1 MKKVLSLSFGMTS
14 AFFSQ
19 FMKDMFGDIDC
30 VFMDTGAEHPKT
42 YKFARDCN
50 DNFDLNLTAIRL
62 VTSPELGI
70 GNSYELYSDISNLK
84 TDLTAFNRSMSKYGV
99 PYIGGM
105 MCTDRMK
112 LRPYIKYC
120 NDKYGKGNYET
131 WLGIRIDEP
140 SRFLGDKLYRVLN
153 ANFNLDYDDFICIYE
168 SVKHDG
174 PSSLR
179 YWFNVIPKEI
189 HNKLF
194 KYARLLHEKMLKSN
208 LMYMAEICDYEKQDV
223 IDWWDEQDFTL
234 EISEH
239 EGNCVFCPKKSDLKL
254 AAAQRDNPD
263 LYIEW
268 LDAINAKTVRT
279 GKGTGSVNKMYRGK
293 QSIQRVIAKFDGST
307 GNEIKRRIQGAR
319 MYGAG
324 SCSESCEVF
333 NCGI

>member
-1 MKKVLSLSFGMTS
+1 MKKVLSLSFGLTS

-19 FMKDMFGDIDC
+19 FLRGKFYDLDC
-30 VFMDTGAEHPKT
+30 VFMDTGGEHPGT
-42 YKFARDCN
+42 YKFVRDCN
-50 DNFDLNLTAIRL
+50 NLFDLNLTAIRL
-62 VTSPELGI
+62 VTSDRLGS
-70 GNSYELYSDISNLK
+70 GNTYEILNDVNNLRF
-84 TDLTAFNRSMSKYGV
+84 DMVAFNRSMRKYGV
-99 PYIGGM
+99 PYVGGM

-112 LRPYIKYC
+112 LGPYNKYC
-120 NDKYGKGNYET
+120 SDKYGKGNFET

-140 SRFLGDKLYRVLN
+140 ARFLGADLHRILN
-153 ANFNLDYDDFICIYE
+153 KNFDLDFDDFICIYE

-179 YWFNVIPKEI
+179 NWFNVIPSEI

-194 KYARLLHEKMLKSN
+194 KAARKLYEKMKKSN
-208 LMYMAEICDYEKQDV
+208 IMYMAEVCDYEKQDV

-254 AAAQRDNPD
+254 AAAQRDNPG

-268 LDAINAKTVRT
+268 LDAINDESVRT
-279 GKGTGSVNKMYRGK
+279 GKGTGSVETMYRGK
-293 QSIQRVIAKFDGST
+293 QRLESVIAKFDGST
-307 GNEIKRRIQGAR
+307 GKEIKQRIKGAR
-319 MYGAG
+319 MYDSG

-333 NCGI
+333 SCAM

>member
-1 MKKVLSLSFGMTS
+1 MKKVLSLSFGLTS

-19 FMKDMFGDIDC
+19 FLRVKFDDLDC
-30 VFMDTGAEHPKT
+30 VFMDTGAEHPGT
-42 YKFARDCN
+42 YKFVRDCN
-50 DNFDLNLTAIRL
+50 NSFNLNLTAIRL
-62 VTSPELGI
+62 VTSGRLGS
-70 GNSYELYSDISNLK
+70 GNTYEILSDVTIFRF
-84 TDLTAFNRSMSKYGV
+84 DMVAFNRSMRKYGV
-99 PYIGGM
+99 PYVGGM

-112 LRPYIKYC
+112 LGPYNKYC
-120 NDKYGKGNYET
+120 ADKYGKGNFET

-140 SRFLGDKLYRVLN
+140 ARFLGADLHRILN
-153 ANFNLDYDDFICIYE
+153 KNFDLDFDDFICIYE

-179 YWFNVIPKEI
+179 SWFKVIPSEI

-194 KYARLLHEKMLKSN
+194 KAARKLYEKMKKSN
-208 LMYMAEICDYEKQDV
+208 IMYMAEVCDYEKQDV

-268 LDAINAKTVRT
+268 LDAINGESVRT
-279 GKGTGSVNKMYRGK
+279 GKGTGSVEAMYRGK
-293 QSIQRVIAKFDGST
+293 QKLESVIAKFDGST
-307 GNEIKRRIQGAR
+307 GKEIKQRIKGAR
-319 MYGAG
+319 MYDSG

-333 NCGI
+333 SCAM

>member
-1 MKKVLSLSFGMTS
+1 MRRVLSLSFGMTS

-19 FMKDMFGDIDC
+19 FIKDKLGDVDC

-42 YKFARDCN
+42 YKFAKDCN
-50 DNFDLNLTAIRL
+50 DNFDLNLTSIRL
-62 VTSPELGI
+62 VASPVLGV
-70 GNSYELYSDISNLK
+70 GNSYEIVNVDSLK

-112 LRPYIKYC
+112 LGPYVKYC

-140 SRFLGDKLYRVLN
+140 SRILGDKLYRVLN
-153 ANFNLDYDDFICIYE
+153 ANFDLDYSDLICIYE
-168 SVKHDG
+168 SIKHDG

-179 YWFNVIPKEI
+179 GWFSHIPAEI

-194 KYARLLHEKMLKSN
+194 KYARLLHEKMKKSN
-208 LMYMAEICDYEKQDV
+208 IMYMAEICDYEKEDV
-223 IDWWDEQDFTL
+223 IDWWEEQDFTL

-263 LYIEW
+263 LYIDWIE
-268 LDAINAKTVRT
+268 AINSESVRT
-279 GKGTGSVNKMYRGK
+279 GKGTGSVNSMYRGK
-293 QSIQRVIAKFDGST
+293 QSIQNVIAKFDGST
-307 GNEIKRRIQGAR
+307 GKEIKARIQGAR
-319 MYGAG
+319 MYDTG
-324 SCSESCEVF
+324 SCSSSCEVF
-333 NCGI
+333 SCAI

>member
-1 MKKVLSLSFGMTS
+1 MKKVLSLSFGLTS

-19 FMKDMFGDIDC
+19 FLRDRFDDLDC
-30 VFMDTGAEHPKT
+30 VFMDTGAEHPGT

-50 DNFDLNLTAIRL
+50 SAFDLNLTAIRL
-62 VTSPELGI
+62 VTSEKLGS
-70 GNSYELYSDISNLK
+70 GNTYEVLNDVNNLRFNMV
-84 TDLTAFNRSMSKYGV
+84 AFKRSMKKYGV

-112 LRPYIKYC
+112 VGPHDKYC
-120 NDKYGKGNYET
+120 ADKYGKGNFET

-140 SRFLGDKLYRVLN
+140 ARFLGADLHRVLN
-153 ANFNLDYDDFICIYE
+153 NNFDLDFDDFICIYE

-179 YWFNVIPKEI
+179 SWFNVIPSEI

-194 KYARLLHEKMLKSN
+194 KAARKLHEKMKKSN
-208 LMYMAEICDYEKQDV
+208 IMYMAEVCDYEKQDV

-268 LDAINAKTVRT
+268 LDAINDESVRT
-279 GKGTGSVNKMYRGK
+279 GKGTGSAETMYRGK
-293 QSIQRVIAKFDGST
+293 QRLESVIAKFDGST
-307 GNEIKRRIQGAR
+307 GKEIKQRIKGAR
-319 MYGAG
+319 MYDSG

-333 NCGI
+333 SCAI